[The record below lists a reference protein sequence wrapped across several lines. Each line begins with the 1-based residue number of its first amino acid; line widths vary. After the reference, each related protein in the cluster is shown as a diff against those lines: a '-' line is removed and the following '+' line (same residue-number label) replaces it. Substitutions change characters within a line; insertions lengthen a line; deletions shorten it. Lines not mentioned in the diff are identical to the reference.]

1 MRLVHPPQGAVSM
14 KKILDAT
21 ELILKI
27 ASGLLLCVIAVCLF
41 YAVIMRYVF
50 HLPPA
55 WSMELS
61 RFLFMWMV
69 IFSACV
75 VTREKSHIQILF
87 LVNKLPDKM
96 RFVWM
101 NILRLMMMW
110 FCWVV
115 LQQGMRIYP
124 MVSEASSPT
133 LGLSMGW
140 LYSAIPLGAL
150 IMGVYLFESIVDSIV
165 ERINSGS

>member
-1 MRLVHPPQGAVSM
+1 M
-14 KKILDAT
+14 KKILDVT
-21 ELILKI
+21 EMILKI
-27 ASGLLLCVIAVCLF
+27 ASGILLGIIVVCLF
-41 YAVIMRYVF
+41 YAVVMRYVF
-50 HLPPA
+50 HRPPA

-75 VTREKSHIQILF
+75 VTREKSHIQISF
-87 LVNKLPDKM
+87 IVNMLPDTL

-101 NILRLMMMW
+101 NILRLLMMA

-115 LQQGMRIYP
+115 LQQGIAIYP

-140 LYSAIPLGAL
+140 LYAAIPFGAL
-150 IMGVYLFESIVDSIV
+150 MMGVYLLESIIESIV
-165 ERINSGS
+165 ERSRSGA